1 MTTGDSYTHGAAG
14 EEEKGDRNTLL
25 FIRSPFGRNSVGNL
39 EVREQRSKAGE
50 F

>member
-1 MTTGDSYTHGAAG
+1 MTTGDSYTHGAT
-14 EEEKGDRNTLL
+14 EEEEGDRNTLL